1 MANNEKIMPWERK
14 KNYEPEVTST
24 VTQEKKTA
32 TEEAEVEEE
41 TLSTPLEVKE
51 IKESTNSIENSEEI
65 FSDKK
70 KLHFYEHMRQTV
82 RRAVANKA
90 GEKSSKIVEYLLTLP
105 DFFILLTRLGLDKR
119 VTKVQKLFVG
129 SIIGYI
135 IMPIDLIP
143 DFIPIFGFVDDLV
156 LVVYALN
163 TMLNEID
170 PHIVKENWS
179 GDGDVLQLLQK
190 ITQTAEEF
198 LDKKILKKIKKWI
211 EKMGKSS

>member
-1 MANNEKIMPWERK
+1 ME
-14 KNYEPEVTST
+14 
-24 VTQEKKTA
+24 
-32 TEEAEVEEE
+32 
-41 TLSTPLEVKE
+41 KE
-51 IKESTNSIENSEEI
+51 IKIEPVDDKNVEKNIEENVETIENEEPVEPITDEEPTEELNAESNDDFGKAEEI

-119 VTKVQKLFVG
+119 VTKVQKLFVAG
-129 SIIGYI
+129 IIGYI

-170 PHIVKENWS
+170 SSIVKENWS
-179 GDGDVLQLLQK
+179 GDGDVLELLQK
-190 ITQTAEEF
+190 ITRTAEEF
-198 LDKKILKKIKKWI
+198 LDKKILKKIKRWI
-211 EKMGKSS
+211 EKMGKGN

>member
-1 MANNEKIMPWERK
+1 
-14 KNYEPEVTST
+14 
-24 VTQEKKTA
+24 
-32 TEEAEVEEE
+32 
-41 TLSTPLEVKE
+41 
-51 IKESTNSIENSEEI
+51 
-65 FSDKK
+65 
-70 KLHFYEHMRQTV
+70 MRQTV

-119 VTKVQKLFVG
+119 VTKVQKLFVAG
-129 SIIGYI
+129 IIGYI

-170 PHIVKENWS
+170 PSIVKENWS
-179 GDGDVLQLLQK
+179 GDGDVLELLQK
-190 ITQTAEEF
+190 ITRTAEEF
-198 LDKKILKKIKKWI
+198 LDKKILKKIKNWI

>member
-1 MANNEKIMPWERK
+1 MAHNDRTMPWEK
-14 KNYEPEVTST
+14 KEKEPEVTST
-24 VTQEKKTA
+24 ETQETVPIEKTE
-32 TEEAEVEEE
+32 TLKENEPVEEIE
-41 TLSTPLEVKE
+41 TIEVTE
-51 IKESTNSIENSEEI
+51 NIEDSEEI
-65 FSDKK
+65 FTDKK
-70 KLHFYEHMRQTV
+70 KLQFYEHLRQTV
-82 RRAVANKA
+82 RRAVTQKA

-119 VTKVQKLFVG
+119 VTKVQKLFVAG
-129 SIIGYI
+129 IIGYI

-170 PHIVKENWS
+170 PSIVKENWS
-179 GDGDVLQLLQK
+179 GDGDVLELLQK
-190 ITQTAEEF
+190 ITRTAEEF

>member
-1 MANNEKIMPWERK
+1 MANNVRTMPWERK
-14 KNYEPEVTST
+14 KTEPEVTST
-24 VTQEKKTA
+24 VTQETETSDEAVEEPLEEPVEEIMEA
-32 TEEAEVEEE
+32 TEIKASAEN
-41 TLSTPLEVKE
+41 L
-51 IKESTNSIENSEEI
+51 ENSEEI

-119 VTKVQKLFVG
+119 VTKVQKLFVAG
-129 SIIGYI
+129 IIGYI

-179 GDGDVLQLLQK
+179 GDGDVLELLQK
-190 ITQTAEEF
+190 ITRTAEEF
-198 LDKKILKKIKKWI
+198 LDKKILKKIKRWI
-211 EKMGKSS
+211 EKMGKNS

>member
-1 MANNEKIMPWERK
+1 MANNERIMPWEK
-14 KNYEPEVTST
+14 KEEPEVTST
-24 VTQEKKTA
+24 ETQE
-32 TEEAEVEEE
+32 TETTREEE
-41 TLSTPLEVKE
+41 KAEKTISEPLEVTE
-51 IKESTNSIENSEEI
+51 TTESTQNIENAEEI
-65 FSDKK
+65 ITDKK

-129 SIIGYI
+129 GIIGYI

-143 DFIPIFGFVDDLV
+143 DFIPVFGFVDDLV

-179 GDGDVLQLLQK
+179 GDGDVLELLQK
-190 ITQTAEEF
+190 ITRTAEEF
-198 LDKKILKKIKKWI
+198 LDKKILKKIKRWI
-211 EKMGKSS
+211 EKMGKST